1 MENITKETEKNR
13 ALKTILKYIIIIV
26 GAAVYAVGFQFFM
39 FPNAIVSGGIV
50 GISMIINHF
59 TKLPVG
65 VMTIIMNIP
74 LFAVAWRYFGLD
86 FLIGSLAGMV
96 LSSVFVDLFALKG
109 IVSTTDPMLASI
121 IGGVVKGFGLGVIY
135 FVGATTGG
143 IDIVAKFLRRQNPHI
158 NFGTIILII
167 DVVIIAAYAVILNKY
182 ESAMYSVI
190 AMFVVSKVIDLVLYG
205 IDNSSICYII
215 SENSEELIQEIISGH
230 MRRGVTVLEGEGA
243 YSHKKKHVIM
253 CVIKRTQIAELRK
266 LVRTVDEHAFFI
278 VSDAKNV
285 FGNGFENISEVR

>member
-1 MENITKETEKNR
+1 MENITKETEKNQ
-13 ALKTILKYIIIIV
+13 ALKTILKYITIIV
-26 GAAVYAVGFQFFM
+26 GAAIYAVGFQFFM

-59 TKLPVG
+59 TNLPVG

-96 LSSVFVDLFALKG
+96 LSSVFVDLFALTG
-109 IVSTTDPMLASI
+109 IVSTSDPMLDSI

-167 DVVIIAAYAVILNKY
+167 DVIIIAAYAVILNKY